1 MNIYADITTPF
12 WSFINDVNSGHFS
25 DIKSIPSYTTI
36 SEVIQSVNGLDVIIY
51 IREHPNITGL
61 HPNLIPHYTIKTII
75 KPNDSHVYVFEDIN
89 DAFYGMKDMM
99 ETTRNNDIADR
110 ISFAIK
116 AIESYNHVDML
127 SDTLDRIVLGSN
139 TK

>member
-12 WSFINDVNSGHFS
+12 WNFINDVNSRHYN
-25 DIKSIPSYTTI
+25 DIKTIPSYITI
-36 SEVIQSVNGLDVIIY
+36 SEIIQAVDGIDVIVY
-51 IREHPNITGL
+51 IREHPNIIGL
-61 HPNLIPHYTIKTII
+61 HPNLIPHYTIKTMI

-110 ISFAIK
+110 INFAIK
-116 AIESYNHVDML
+116 AIESYNNVDML
-127 SDTLDRIVLGSN
+127 SETIDTLGIDC
-139 TK
+139 